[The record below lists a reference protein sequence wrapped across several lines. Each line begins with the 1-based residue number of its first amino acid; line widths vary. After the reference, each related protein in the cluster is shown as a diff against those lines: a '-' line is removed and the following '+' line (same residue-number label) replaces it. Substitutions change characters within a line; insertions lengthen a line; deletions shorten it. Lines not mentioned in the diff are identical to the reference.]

1 MWAEL
6 ETGSSSA
13 GPWTMPSATARRV
26 GDPCLPSAALKRRSS
41 RCGLRRGTGAAVA
54 PAAATRAA

>member
-13 GPWTMPSATARRV
+13 GPWTMPSATARAGR
-26 GDPCLPSAALKRRSS
+26 D
-41 RCGLRRGTGAAVA
+41 AAVA
-54 PAAATRAA
+54 QAPLVPAGSASAGLALVGPPPRRRLTIR